1 MKYWII
7 KSEPKK
13 YPWDKMQEDKTTFWD
28 GVRNYEARN
37 NLRAMKKGDIC
48 FFYHSND
55 EKAIVG
61 MTQVVKEAYQDPTTD
76 DTNWVCVDVKFKK
89 SALRPLTLKEMKDHA
104 ILSQMS
110 LVKRSRLSVT
120 PVTDEEAQYIMDLA
134 FTK

>member
-1 MKYWII
+1 MNYWII

-13 YPWDKMQEDKTTFWD
+13 YPWSKMQEDKTTFWD

-55 EKAIVG
+55 EKSIVG
-61 MTQVVKEAYQDPTTD
+61 MTEVVKEAYQDPTTE

-89 SALRPLTLKEMKDHA
+89 SVKRPLSLQELKEHS
-104 ILSQMS
+104 ILSQIP

-120 PVTDEEAQYIMDLA
+120 PLDAESAQHILDLA
-134 FTK
+134 F